1 VLQWRRLMSKRL
13 TYLAIALAGGA
24 AGAALGLLAAP
35 RPGEQTRRQL
45 ASWLGA
51 EVDRLSPM
59 PPAHEPFDLIYYNE
73 GADLLAD
80 VVNL

>member
-1 VLQWRRLMSKRL
+1 MSRKL
-13 TYLAIALAGGA
+13 AYLAIALAGGA

-35 RPGEQTRRQL
+35 APGGQTRKQL
-45 ASWLGA
+45 ASWLGT

-59 PPAHEPFDLIYYNE
+59 PGAQEPFDLIYYNE

>member
-1 VLQWRRLMSKRL
+1 MSKKL
-13 TYLAIALAGGA
+13 AYLAVALAGGA

-35 RPGEQTRRQL
+35 NSGEQTRKQL
-45 ASWLGA
+45 ASWLGN
-51 EVDRLSPM
+51 EVDKLSPM
-59 PPAHEPFDLIYYNE
+59 PAAQEPFDLIYYNE

>member
-1 VLQWRRLMSKRL
+1 MSKRL

-35 RPGEQTRRQL
+35 RPGEETRKQL
-45 ASWLGA
+45 AQWLGTEA
-51 EVDRLSPM
+51 DWLSPL
-59 PPAHEPFDLIYYNE
+59 PTAHEPFDLIYYNE